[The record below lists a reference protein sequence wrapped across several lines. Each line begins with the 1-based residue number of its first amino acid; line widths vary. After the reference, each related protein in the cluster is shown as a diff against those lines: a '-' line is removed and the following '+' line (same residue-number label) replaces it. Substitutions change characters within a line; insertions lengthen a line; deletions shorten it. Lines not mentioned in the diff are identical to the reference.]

1 MAALKLALL
10 DRDGVL
16 NRKPPEGS
24 YISRPEDLELL
35 PGVGEAIR
43 LLNQNEVTVAVLTNQ
58 RGVALGLYDQARL
71 GEIHAVLRNEL
82 RRERAHLDAIY
93 VCPHDEGQCDCRKP
107 KTGLIRQAFED
118 FPFATLENS
127 VLIGDSLPDI
137 LAGRSFGL
145 RTIFLEGEPG
155 NQKAGAGEAAQLA
168 DWQAPDL
175 LAAVRRLLAEW

>member
-1 MAALKLALL
+1 
-10 DRDGVL
+10 
-16 NRKPPEGS
+16 
-24 YISRPEDLELL
+24 
-35 PGVGEAIR
+35 VGEAIR
-43 LLNQNEVTVAVLTNQ
+43 LLNQNGLPVAVLTNQ

-71 GEIHAVLRNEL
+71 EEIHAVLRNEL
-82 RRERAHLDAIY
+82 RREGAHLDGIY
-93 VCPHDEGQCDCRKP
+93 VCPHDEGRCDCRKP

-145 RTIFLEGEPG
+145 RTIFLEGDPG
-155 NQKAGAGEAAQLA
+155 NQKAGAREAARLA